1 MGNRKS
7 ALAVCGAIVLLAAA
21 TVGHAWSPNRAT
33 VLTFSGPVELPGVAL
48 GSGSY
53 IFELIDPVGNIDV
66 VTVRDKNR
74 TRVYYSGFT
83 RRVERPAGWG
93 DTVVLEETRPGV
105 VPRILAWYPT
115 TEGDGH
121 SFIYPKRDG
130 Q

>member
-7 ALAVCGAIVLLAAA
+7 ALAVCGAIILLAAA
-21 TVGHAWSPNRAT
+21 TVGHAWSPSRAT
-33 VLTFSGPVELPGVAL
+33 ILTFSGPVELPGVAL

-53 IFELIDPVGNIDV
+53 VFELIDPVGSIDV

-83 RRVERPAGWG
+83 RRVERPAGKVG
-93 DTVVLEETRPGV
+93 AVKLEETRPGV

-115 TEGDGH
+115 SQAVGH
-121 SFIYPKRDG
+121 SFIYQKERE
-130 Q
+130 

>member
-1 MGNRKS
+1 MGYRKS
-7 ALAVCGAIVLLAAA
+7 VLAVCGAIILLAAV

-33 VLTFSGPVELPGVAL
+33 ILTFSGPVELPGVAL

-53 IFELIDPVGNIDV
+53 VFELIDPIGSIDV

-83 RRVERPAGWG
+83 RRVERPAGKIG
-93 DTVVLEETRPGV
+93 AVRLEETRPGV

-115 TEGDGH
+115 TDGAGH
-121 SFIYPKRDG
+121 SFVYPKERE
-130 Q
+130 